1 MLFCTAS
8 KPTSSHMS
16 YLATLTLS
24 MRPSKWRLP
33 LMSELKPSKDIDL
46 KIIKDKIIKDEI
58 QIAMDIFHSNV
69 NNKTWAML
77 LWNLVTWTWKVSK
90 VVTTWIWS

>member
-1 MLFCTAS
+1 
-8 KPTSSHMS
+8 
-16 YLATLTLS
+16 

-46 KIIKDKIIKDEI
+46 KIIKDEI
-58 QIAMDIFHSNV
+58 LIAMDIFHSNV

-77 LWNLVTWTWKVSK
+77 LWNLVTWTWKVST
-90 VVTTWIWS
+90 VVTWIWS